1 MTCRWD
7 RAAQAHLTREHLP
20 ECVDR
25 DCKGC
30 RPCTHDG
37 DGNPVRHCRTR
48 LRCTSH
54 LDWHEHTCTTCLGKI
69 RTNMRRLLDALAL
82 MPNEATEAGIDS
94 QAATLAGPHADAETY
109 RRRMIANAARG
120 LHTEEP
126 DQYDPW
132 QMLGIRER
140 MIREDLGHA
149 DVTLTSETLAG
160 TCSYL
165 DWVLTDLARDPD
177 QVSVLAELLRETGRL
192 ADHAEAVLHDS
203 RKPERGIPCPECVV
217 DLGRKRDEL
226 QGAGVPED
234 EWPKS
239 RAPRLVR
246 HHGHWCQQDGC
257 RQVHY
262 LDDSGDVWRCPDNEA
277 HEWTHADYE
286 ARLVGRRGKRER
298 MGA

>member
-1 MTCRWD
+1 MTVCRWD
-7 RAAQAHLTREHLP
+7 RDAKAHLTRAHLP
-20 ECVDR
+20 ECATVD
-25 DCKGC
+25 CPGC
-30 RPCTHDG
+30 QPCLLDG

-54 LDWHEHTCTTCLGKI
+54 LDWHEHTCATCLGKI
-69 RTNMRRLLDALAL
+69 RTNMSRLLDALAL
-82 MPNEATEAGIDS
+82 MPNEAAETGIDS

-177 QVSVLAELLRETGRL
+177 QVPVLAELIRETGRL

-203 RKPERGIPCPECVV
+203 RKPERGAPCRSCPT
-217 DLGRKRDEL
+217 
-226 QGAGVPED
+226 P
-234 EWPKS
+234 
-239 RAPRLVR
+239 APRLR
-246 HHGHWCQQDGC
+246 LQ
-257 RQVHY
+257 RSHY
-262 LDDSGDVWRCPDNEA
+262 CTDPDCARIHVADDSADRWVCPADRDHAWSTADYRRWVYADA
-277 HEWTHADYE
+277 HEAKS
-286 ARLVGRRGKRER
+286 L
-298 MGA
+298 GA